1 MTEDLGNGT
10 ARGNNL
16 GLVIVVGLLMLVAFF
31 LGKLMAQPATHVAP
45 PLEPFVEAPAN
56 KEIVVQ
62 QLATAMKSGKWDHQA
77 QQAFNRNLGPLS
89 LESRKKLSLELVG
102 LLNTGKIVVERPAAA
117 APECS
122 YVPPPCRVPVTG
134 ATTDKPASAS

>member
-1 MTEDLGNGT
+1 MTEDLGNGS
-10 ARGNNL
+10 ARGGNL

-31 LGKLMAQPATHVAP
+31 LGKLMAQPTTHAAP

-56 KEIVVQ
+56 KEMVVH
-62 QLATAMKSGKWDHQA
+62 QLEDAVKSGKWDHRA

-102 LLNTGKIVVERPAAA
+102 LLNTGKIVMERPAA

-122 YVPPPCRVPVTG
+122 YVPGPCRLPANG
-134 ATTDKPASAS
+134 ATTDQPAAPP